1 MTKKLFLFFLIIL
14 ATVFILKEVR
24 GESKSYYFGDAINYN
39 NRLIFGTV
47 NSGDFELFALIDKK
61 ITKTAEIKPVKNN
74 FLGEDNFSDLQF
86 MIRDGELYLYL
97 TKGRFLYKY
106 DVSNIYNPKLE
117 KRVKNNIWDW
127 FNGLTMEDDRIV
139 TIGIKGLKVWND
151 DLQIINGYDL
161 KNEYQYDINF
171 SKNGRYIFNS
181 GDNIVNVFDAY
192 LRQIVAELPIVINKD
207 HFRKV
212 YNDSLNKAVYAVDD
226 QSLKK
231 FNFSGQAG
239 VLKSVKEFKHISTS
253 GYDVDGLDTGEFVYF
268 SDGIGIVKA
277 DKINLEP
284 IDWVYT
290 SDLGAQGGWAQGLE
304 VIDSLE
310 GDKIIVFNT
319 SCILVLDDKLDLIDY
334 YKISEKDEEPPED
347 LWLSLDKNRAAAGS
361 LISLRGGGYGLKEKI
376 IITFAGKEYI
386 VQADDKG
393 RFSAMITVP
402 SVLPVRTD
410 IKVSGQYSGSNYSI
424 AFSIE

>member
-1 MTKKLFLFFLIIL
+1 MNKKLFLFFLIIL
-14 ATVFILKEVR
+14 ATVFILKEVK

-39 NRLIFGTV
+39 SRIIFGTV
-47 NSGDFELFALIDKK
+47 NSDDFELFALIDNK
-61 ITKTAEIKPVKNN
+61 IIKTAEIKAIKNT

-86 MIRDGELYLYL
+86 KIKDGKLYLYL

-106 DVSNIYNPKLE
+106 DISNIYNPKLE
-117 KRVKNNIWDW
+117 KQVKNNIWDW
-127 FNGLTMEDDRIV
+127 FNGLTMENDRIV

-161 KNEYQYDINF
+161 KNEYQYDIKF

-181 GDNIVNVFDAY
+181 GDNIINIFDTY
-192 LRQIVAELPIVINKD
+192 LRKIIAELPMTVNQY

-212 YNDSLNKAVYAVDD
+212 YNDSLHNAVYAVDD
-226 QSLKK
+226 ESLKK
-231 FNFSGQAG
+231 FNFSGQSE

-253 GYDVDGLDTGEFVYF
+253 GYDVDGLDASEFVYF

-290 SDLGAQGGWAQGLE
+290 TDLGAKGGWAQGL
-304 VIDSLE
+304 
-310 GDKIIVFNT
+310 KIIDGYDGEVVIAFNT
-319 SCILVLDDKLDLIDY
+319 SCILVLDNKLDLIDY
-334 YKISEKDEEPPED
+334 YKIIEKDEESQED
-347 LWLSLDKNRAAAGS
+347 LWLSLDKDRATAGS

-376 IITFAGKEYI
+376 VITFAGEEYI
-386 VQADDKG
+386 AQADDKG
-393 RFSAMITVP
+393 RFTAIVTVP
-402 SVLPVRTD
+402 SVLSARTD
-410 IKVSGQYSGSNYSI
+410 IKVSGQYSGLNYSI
-424 AFSIE
+424 AFNIE